1 MQELIVKTEKMVH
14 GGQAL
19 ARSDRFVVF
28 VDDALPGETL
38 RVEIYKRKK
47 SFAFARSVEVLE
59 PAPDRIPS
67 DCPLSGRCGGCSFRH
82 CSYASQLRYKRQILV
97 DSLHSVPAAQALVAD
112 VVPSPLTEDYRNKMV
127 FSFGQAP
134 DGSTIVGLHRRG
146 SFITILPANDC
157 HLQSEAS
164 REILRRVTALCA
176 RLSIPAFHE
185 IRKTPGL
192 RLLTIREGRNTAQ
205 RMVELVATGDF
216 PALAALPDAL
226 LSEIGDL
233 ADVVLL
239 SRDSNPQGVAVP
251 TARRLLKGN
260 GVIEETLN
268 GIRFRIGPD
277 TFFQSNTAQAER
289 LFARL
294 REAVAPLRPDTA
306 LDLFAGTGPIALHLA
321 SVARSVY
328 ALESWAPSVDA
339 ARENALLNHLPNGA
353 AEVADINS
361 APPANVPDH
370 FDLVVV
376 DPPRPGLTA
385 KAIDWLLRRT
395 PSAIAYVS
403 CNPSTLARDLAAL
416 LEKAPDFA
424 PVLVEPFD
432 LFPHTAHLETLVLL
446 RRNP

>member
-47 SFAFARSVEVLE
+47 SFAFARAVEVLE
-59 PAPDRIPS
+59 PAPDRIAS

-97 DSLHSVPAAQALVAD
+97 DSLHPVPAAQALVAD

-192 RLLTIREGRNTAQ
+192 RLLTIREGRNTSQ
-205 RMVELVATGDF
+205 RMVELVATDDF

-339 ARENALLNHLPNGA
+339 ARENALLNNLPNVA

-385 KAIDWLLRRT
+385 KAIDWLLHRT